1 MTQQI
6 SHWRAASAAV
16 VFVLAG
22 SSAVALAVHDRAGG
36 TAVAYQSWPRRAG
49 PQGVLAARPSGAAR
63 AGLRLMSQAAAAC
76 RNTAFSAVLVTRSW
90 GPAGP
95 HVSMADVWHRPGGQT
110 VAQPVSST
118 SGSPDGSAGAADP
131 APSTSMMISVEQLS
145 LLRSGYVLEYAGPSS
160 ADGRPAVLI
169 AVDRPDGTLAAK
181 YWLDGQTKLPLRR
194 QLFDDHAR
202 LVSDVSLTK
211 LRIGPGALG
220 GMPSVRAL
228 PWNKHLSQAAVMSLR
243 HQGWPLP
250 VELPNQM
257 VLFAASQT
265 GTASAS
271 GPVIGLS
278 YSDGLSV
285 ISLFVQR
292 GALPAHM
299 AGWRRIG
306 LADHDAYAS
315 DSDDQ
320 TIAWSSNGY
329 VFTVV
334 ADAPSGSVDQV
345 ISALAHGQ
353 SPDLW
358 TRLGRGFRR
367 LAAWANPFR

>member
-6 SHWRAASAAV
+6 AHWRVAGAAA

-36 TAVAYQSWPRRAG
+36 TAVAYQSWPKGAAAQRV
-49 PQGVLAARPSGAAR
+49 QAARPSGKAR

-76 RNTAFSAVLVTRSW
+76 RDTAFSAVLVSRSW
-90 GPAGP
+90 GPAGTR
-95 HVSMADVWHRPGGQT
+95 VSMAEVWHRPGGQT
-110 VAQPVSST
+110 VAQPVSA
-118 SGSPDGSAGAADP
+118 SGSPDSAASAAQP
-131 APSTSMMISVEQLS
+131 APTAPMLISAEQLA
-145 LLRSGYVLEYAGPSS
+145 LLKSGYVLEYAGPSS

-169 AVDRPDGTLAAK
+169 AVERPDGILAAR

-194 QLFDDHAR
+194 QLFDDHAH
-202 LVSDVSLTK
+202 LVSDISLTD
-211 LRIGPGALG
+211 LRTGPASLG
-220 GMPSVRAL
+220 GMPAVRAL
-228 PWNKHLSQAAVMSLR
+228 PTDRQLSQASVMSLR
-243 HQGWPLP
+243 RQGWPLP

-265 GTASAS
+265 GSAS
-271 GPVIGLS
+271 GRVIGLS

-299 AGWRRIG
+299 AGWQRIAVAG
-306 LADHDAYAS
+306 HDAYAS

-320 TIAWSSNGY
+320 TVAWSSDGY
-329 VFTVV
+329 VITVV
-334 ADAPSGSVDQV
+334 ADAPSATVDSVV
-345 ISALAHGQ
+345 AALAHGQ
-353 SPDLW
+353 SQDFW
-358 TRLGRGFRR
+358 TRIGRGFRR
-367 LAAWANPFR
+367 LASWANPFH